1 MVKVER
7 TLPAP
12 ASLLTESRKENG
24 NYALT
29 DVVQQLRQDFHDKC
43 YVCEMK
49 NLQDPQI
56 EHLLPHK
63 NGKDKEREFDWKNL
77 LWSCG
82 HCNSVKNQ
90 KKYEGRILDC
100 CEVDPEKV
108 LSFNIEMND
117 VKVLVKN
124 SNDEKAIKTA
134 RLVEEVFNLKNTGMR
149 VYKSELRFA
158 LLQTEMNVLY
168 INLNKFKEN
177 KNSVLTL
184 RTLRGLLSR
193 ESAFAGFKRCYVR
206 EHAKDYPELLE
217 FLK

>member
-29 DVVQQLRQDFHDKC
+29 DVVQQLRRDFHDKC

-63 NGKDKEREFDWKNL
+63 NGKYKEREFDWKNL
-77 LWSCG
+77 FWSCG
-82 HCNSVKNQ
+82 HCNNVKNQ
-90 KKYEGRILDC
+90 KKYEDQILDC

-108 LSFNIEMND
+108 LSFDIEMND
-117 VKVLVKN
+117 VKVRVKD

-149 VYKSELRFA
+149 VYKSELRFT

-177 KNSVLTL
+177 KNSALTL

-193 ESAFAGFKRCYVR
+193 ESAFAGFKRSM
-206 EHAKDYPELLE
+206 
-217 FLK
+217 

>member
-1 MVKVER
+1 M
-7 TLPAP
+7 T
-12 ASLLTESRKENG
+12 
-24 NYALT
+24 
-29 DVVQQLRQDFHDKC
+29 
-43 YVCEMK
+43 
-49 NLQDPQI
+49 
-56 EHLLPHK
+56 
-63 NGKDKEREFDWKNL
+63 GKTYF
-77 LWSCG
+77 G
-82 HCNSVKNQ
+82 PVGIVCNSVKNQ

-193 ESAFAGFKRCYVR
+193 ESEFAGFKRCYVR